1 MKSFVKTNYLAT
13 LLLTT
18 ILFFST
24 EIYSKENIT
33 GYSKENISNYFSAI
47 MYANQDYDAKALNHL
62 NKIKSLKNSH
72 TNFNIQFIRTLILL
86 KKYDRAFL
94 FAKEIWSKEEFFFE
108 ADLLL
113 GLQALI
119 NEKYD
124 IAEIHFE
131 RINKISKISSNFED
145 LLGNI
150 LITWTMASKNEK
162 KESFELL
169 EKIPVHYGNLKKIQ
183 NSFLQCYFDTP
194 NVQSSYEELIN
205 KDESNFP
212 RYHFFLVNY
221 LLYKNKN
228 LEAKELIKVA
238 TKLNNSNLLIRQ
250 TEKFLS
256 KGDNKKIKK
265 LFNCENPKHVLAE
278 FFYVLA
284 NLYSTQNDYKSSNF
298 YLNISFLLND
308 KFLPNKTLL
317 AENFFYQKK
326 YERSKVIYNSLK
338 SFGDIY
344 SWYSSISIA
353 IIMEKN
359 VTKEEAISY
368 LEKEFNLLI
377 NPNYQH
383 YYEFANFY
391 KDNEYYDKSI
401 KFYSTALKK
410 LSKDHFLI
418 PKILD
423 RRGTSYERAGQ
434 WEKAEKD
441 LLDSLNYLPDQP
453 YVLNYLAY
461 AWVEKNIN
469 INKAI
474 EMLERAV
481 KLKEDDAYIID
492 SLGWAHFASKNYS
505 YAEIYLQR
513 AVEILPLDP
522 VINDHYADTLWM
534 LKKDLQARYFWQHV
548 LSLDETEKEL
558 KEKVNKKIIFGVNQ

>member
-1 MKSFVKTNYLAT
+1 MKSFIKTNYLAT

-86 KKYDRAFL
+86 KKYEQAFI
-94 FAKEIWSKEEFFFE
+94 FAKEIWSKEELFFE

-119 NEKYD
+119 HEKYD
-124 IAEIHFE
+124 LAEIYFE

-284 NLYSTQNDYKSSNF
+284 NLYCTVF
-298 YLNISFLLND
+298 
-308 KFLPNKTLL
+308 
-317 AENFFYQKK
+317 
-326 YERSKVIYNSLK
+326 
-338 SFGDIY
+338 
-344 SWYSSISIA
+344 
-353 IIMEKN
+353 
-359 VTKEEAISY
+359 
-368 LEKEFNLLI
+368 
-377 NPNYQH
+377 
-383 YYEFANFY
+383 
-391 KDNEYYDKSI
+391 
-401 KFYSTALKK
+401 
-410 LSKDHFLI
+410 
-418 PKILD
+418 
-423 RRGTSYERAGQ
+423 
-434 WEKAEKD
+434 
-441 LLDSLNYLPDQP
+441 
-453 YVLNYLAY
+453 
-461 AWVEKNIN
+461 
-469 INKAI
+469 
-474 EMLERAV
+474 
-481 KLKEDDAYIID
+481 
-492 SLGWAHFASKNYS
+492 
-505 YAEIYLQR
+505 
-513 AVEILPLDP
+513 
-522 VINDHYADTLWM
+522 
-534 LKKDLQARYFWQHV
+534 
-548 LSLDETEKEL
+548 
-558 KEKVNKKIIFGVNQ
+558 IFHECN